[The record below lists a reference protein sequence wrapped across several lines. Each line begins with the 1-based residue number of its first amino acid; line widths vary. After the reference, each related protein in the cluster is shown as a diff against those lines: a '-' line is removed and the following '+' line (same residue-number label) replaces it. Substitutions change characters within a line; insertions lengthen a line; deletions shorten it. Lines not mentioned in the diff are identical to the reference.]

1 MVKKL
6 KKLAENQAAAPAGL
20 LQGDL
25 AGMVKDSAQ
34 QIWLAGMGA
43 FAKAQA
49 EGGKVFE
56 ALIQEGTAL
65 QRKTQG
71 LAEEK
76 INEVTGR
83 MSNMAGEVTAKA
95 GEHWDR
101 LESIFE
107 SRTAKALG
115 RLGVPTAADFQ
126 ALSARIDALAARMEA
141 LSPSPSPAPKR
152 ARASKAAAAPAPA
165 PRKSRTAAAPARKA
179 APATR
184 KRATQAQAGR

>member
-6 KKLAENQAAAPAGL
+6 KKLADSQAASPAGL
-20 LQGDL
+20 LDGDL
-25 AGMVKDSAQ
+25 AGLVKDSAQ

-56 ALIQEGTAL
+56 ALIQEGMAL

-83 MSNMAGEVTAKA
+83 MSSMAGEVTHKA
-95 GEHWDR
+95 GQHWDK
-101 LESIFE
+101 LEAIFE

-126 ALSARIDALAARMEA
+126 ALSARLDDLSARLDKIAPAA
-141 LSPSPSPAPKR
+141 PAKAVR
-152 ARASKAAAAPAPA
+152 ARRAAAAKPSAQAAAPAPRA
-165 PRKSRTAAAPARKA
+165 SG
-179 APATR
+179 ATR
-184 KRATQAQAGR
+184 KTTAARGRSAQAAK

>member
-6 KKLAENQAAAPAGL
+6 KKLAESQAAAPAGL

-43 FAKAQA
+43 FAKAQS

-83 MSNMAGEVTAKA
+83 MSSMAGEVTAKA
-95 GEHWDR
+95 GEHWDK

-126 ALSARIDALAARMEA
+126 ALSARIDALAARVEA
-141 LSPSPSPAPKR
+141 LSPAPASKP
-152 ARASKAAAAPAPA
+152 ARASKAAVASATA
-165 PRKSRTAAAPARKA
+165 PRKGRAGAAPSRKA
-179 APATR
+179 TPAAR
-184 KRATQAQAGR
+184 KRAAASQAGR

>member
-6 KKLAENQAAAPAGL
+6 KKLAESQAAAPAGL

-43 FAKAQA
+43 FAKAQS

-83 MSNMAGEVTAKA
+83 MSSMAGEVTARA
-95 GEHWDR
+95 GEHWDK

-126 ALSARIDALAARMEA
+126 ALSARIDALTARVEA
-141 LSPSPSPAPKR
+141 LSPTPAPKP
-152 ARASKAAAAPAPA
+152 ARASKAATAPATA
-165 PRKSRTAAAPARKA
+165 ARKGRAAAAPSRKA
-179 APATR
+179 APAAR
-184 KRATQAQAGR
+184 KRGAAAQAAR

>member
-141 LSPSPSPAPKR
+141 LSPSPSPAPKH